1 MNVTV
6 NGRHTDVASDA
17 TLADLVAQL
26 GARPTGTA
34 VAVNG
39 DVVPRSAW
47 SRQRIADGDALE
59 VLAAVQGG

>member
-6 NGRHTDVASDA
+6 NGNAMDLIPGTTV
-17 TLADLVAQL
+17 ADLIIQL

-34 VAVNG
+34 VAING
-39 DVVPRSAW
+39 TVVPRSAW
-47 SRQRIADGDALE
+47 AGSTITDGDALE